1 MQFAQQREIATD
13 DRAVLYNIYI
23 YIRTRTSKGGENV
36 KYDYWM
42 TDEGLEIIAGWARR
56 GLTDADISHNIGITE
71 RTLRD
76 WKRRYPT
83 INACL
88 KNSKDLA
95 DTIVENALFRKATGY
110 KTKEVSYKADSDG
123 NLVPVSAVEKEVPPD
138 TTAQIF
144 WLKNRRPDL
153 WRDRRKEA
161 DSDGQSGGVVVLP
174 EVVADAIKTIAPPP
188 EHTASCGDDYD
199 E

>member
-1 MQFAQQREIATD
+1 M
-13 DRAVLYNIYI
+13 
-23 YIRTRTSKGGENV
+23 

-56 GLTDADISHNIGITE
+56 GLTDADISHNIGISV
-71 RTLRD
+71 RTLID
-76 WKRRYPT
+76 WKRRYPA

-161 DSDGQSGGVVVLP
+161 ESDTQSGGVVVLP

-188 EHTASCGDDYD
+188 EHTTSCGDDD
-199 E
+199 EQ

>member
-1 MQFAQQREIATD
+1 M
-13 DRAVLYNIYI
+13 
-23 YIRTRTSKGGENV
+23 

-56 GLTDADISHNIGITE
+56 GLTDADISHNIGISV
-71 RTLRD
+71 RTLID
-76 WKRRYPT
+76 WKRKYPA

-95 DTIVENALFRKATGY
+95 DTIVENALYRKATGY

-161 DSDGQSGGVVVLP
+161 ESDTQSGGVVVLP
-174 EVVADAIKTIAPPP
+174 EVAAEIIKTIAPPVQS
-188 EHTASCGDDYD
+188 EEGGNNDK
-199 E
+199 

>member
-1 MQFAQQREIATD
+1 M
-13 DRAVLYNIYI
+13 
-23 YIRTRTSKGGENV
+23 

-56 GLTDADISHNIGITE
+56 GLTDADISHNIGISV
-71 RTLRD
+71 RTLID
-76 WKRRYPT
+76 WKRKYPA

-123 NLVPVSAVEKEVPPD
+123 NLVPVSAVEKDVPPD

-161 DSDGQSGGVVVLP
+161 ESDTQSGGVVVLP

-188 EHTASCGDDYD
+188 EHTTSCGDGDD

>member
-1 MQFAQQREIATD
+1 M
-13 DRAVLYNIYI
+13 
-23 YIRTRTSKGGENV
+23 

-56 GLTDADISHNIGITE
+56 GLTDADISHNIGISV
-71 RTLRD
+71 RTLID
-76 WKRRYPT
+76 WKRKYPA

-123 NLVPVSAVEKEVPPD
+123 NLVPVSAVKKDVPPD

-161 DSDGQSGGVVVLP
+161 ESDTQSGGVVVLP

-188 EHTASCGDDYD
+188 EHTTSCGDDDD

>member
-1 MQFAQQREIATD
+1 
-13 DRAVLYNIYI
+13 
-23 YIRTRTSKGGENV
+23 
-36 KYDYWM
+36 M

-56 GLTDADISHNIGITE
+56 GLTDADISHNIGISV
-71 RTLRD
+71 RTLID
-76 WKRRYPT
+76 WKRKYPA

-110 KTKEVSYKADSDG
+110 KTKEVSYKADNDG

-161 DSDGQSGGVVVLP
+161 ESDTQSGGVVVLP

-188 EHTASCGDDYD
+188 EHTTSCGDDDD

>member
-1 MQFAQQREIATD
+1 M
-13 DRAVLYNIYI
+13 
-23 YIRTRTSKGGENV
+23 

-123 NLVPVSAVEKEVPPD
+123 NLVAVSAVEKEVPPD

-188 EHTASCGDDYD
+188 EHTASCGDSDD

>member
-1 MQFAQQREIATD
+1 M
-13 DRAVLYNIYI
+13 
-23 YIRTRTSKGGENV
+23 

-56 GLTDADISHNIGITE
+56 GLTDADISHNIGISV
-71 RTLRD
+71 RTLID
-76 WKRRYPT
+76 WKRKYPA

-161 DSDGQSGGVVVLP
+161 ESDTQSGGVVVLP

-188 EHTASCGDDYD
+188 EHTTSCGDDD
-199 E
+199 EQ

>member
-1 MQFAQQREIATD
+1 
-13 DRAVLYNIYI
+13 L
-23 YIRTRTSKGGENV
+23 

-56 GLTDADISHNIGITE
+56 GLTDADISHNIGISV
-71 RTLRD
+71 RTLID
-76 WKRRYPT
+76 WKRKYPA

-110 KTKEVSYKADSDG
+110 KTKEVSYKADNDG

-153 WRDRRKEA
+153 WRDRRKEEE
-161 DSDGQSGGVVVLP
+161 SDTQSGGVVVLP

-188 EHTASCGDDYD
+188 EHTTSCGDDDD

>member
-1 MQFAQQREIATD
+1 M
-13 DRAVLYNIYI
+13 
-23 YIRTRTSKGGENV
+23 

-56 GLTDADISHNIGITE
+56 GLTDADISHNIGISV
-71 RTLRD
+71 RTLID
-76 WKRRYPT
+76 WKRKYPA

-110 KTKEVSYKADSDG
+110 KTKDVSYKADNDG

-161 DSDGQSGGVVVLP
+161 ESDTQSGGVVVLP

-188 EHTASCGDDYD
+188 EHTTSCGDDDD

>member
-1 MQFAQQREIATD
+1 M
-13 DRAVLYNIYI
+13 
-23 YIRTRTSKGGENV
+23 

-56 GLTDADISHNIGITE
+56 GLTDADISHNIGISV
-71 RTLRD
+71 RTLID
-76 WKRRYPT
+76 WKRKYPA

-95 DTIVENALFRKATGY
+95 DTIVENALYRKATGY

-161 DSDGQSGGVVVLP
+161 ESDTQSGGVVVLP

-188 EHTASCGDDYD
+188 EHTTSCGDDD
-199 E
+199 EQ

>member
-1 MQFAQQREIATD
+1 M
-13 DRAVLYNIYI
+13 
-23 YIRTRTSKGGENV
+23 

-88 KNSKDLA
+88 KSSKDLA

-174 EVVADAIKTIAPPP
+174 EVVADVIKTIAPPP
-188 EHTASCGDDYD
+188 EHTTSCGDCDD

>member
-1 MQFAQQREIATD
+1 M
-13 DRAVLYNIYI
+13 
-23 YIRTRTSKGGENV
+23 

-56 GLTDADISHNIGITE
+56 GLTDADISHNIGISV
-71 RTLRD
+71 RTLID
-76 WKRRYPT
+76 WKRKYPA

-110 KTKEVSYKADSDG
+110 KTKEVSYKADNDG
-123 NLVPVSAVEKEVPPD
+123 NLVPISAVEKEVPPD

-161 DSDGQSGGVVVLP
+161 ESDTQSGGVVVLP

-188 EHTASCGDDYD
+188 EHTTSCGDDDD

>member
-1 MQFAQQREIATD
+1 M
-13 DRAVLYNIYI
+13 
-23 YIRTRTSKGGENV
+23 

-56 GLTDADISHNIGITE
+56 GLTDADISHNIGISV
-71 RTLRD
+71 RTLID
-76 WKRRYPT
+76 WKRKYPA

-174 EVVADAIKTIAPPP
+174 EVVADAIKTIAPSP
-188 EHTASCGDDYD
+188 EHTTSCGDDD

>member
-1 MQFAQQREIATD
+1 M
-13 DRAVLYNIYI
+13 
-23 YIRTRTSKGGENV
+23 

-56 GLTDADISHNIGITE
+56 GLTDADISHNIGISV
-71 RTLRD
+71 RTLVD
-76 WKRRYPT
+76 WKRKYPA

-110 KTKEVSYKADSDG
+110 KTKEVSYKADNDG

-161 DSDGQSGGVVVLP
+161 ESDTQSGGVVVLP

-188 EHTASCGDDYD
+188 EHTTSCGDDDD

>member
-1 MQFAQQREIATD
+1 M
-13 DRAVLYNIYI
+13 
-23 YIRTRTSKGGENV
+23 

-56 GLTDADISHNIGITE
+56 GLTDADISHNIGISV
-71 RTLRD
+71 RTLID
-76 WKRRYPT
+76 WKRKYPA

-110 KTKEVSYKADSDG
+110 KTKEVSYKADNDG

-161 DSDGQSGGVVVLP
+161 ESDTQSGGVVVLP
-174 EVVADAIKTIAPPP
+174 EVVADAIKTIAPPL
-188 EHTASCGDDYD
+188 EHTTSCGDDDD

>member
-1 MQFAQQREIATD
+1 M
-13 DRAVLYNIYI
+13 
-23 YIRTRTSKGGENV
+23 

-56 GLTDADISHNIGITE
+56 GLTDADISHNIGISV
-71 RTLRD
+71 RTLID
-76 WKRRYPT
+76 WKRKYPA

-110 KTKEVSYKADSDG
+110 KTKEVSYKADNDG

-161 DSDGQSGGVVVLP
+161 ESDTQSGGVVVLP

-188 EHTASCGDDYD
+188 EHTTSCGDNDD

>member
-1 MQFAQQREIATD
+1 M
-13 DRAVLYNIYI
+13 
-23 YIRTRTSKGGENV
+23 

-56 GLTDADISHNIGITE
+56 GLTDADISHNIGISV
-71 RTLRD
+71 RTLID
-76 WKRRYPT
+76 WKRKYPA

-123 NLVPVSAVEKEVPPD
+123 NLVPVSAVEKDVPPD

-161 DSDGQSGGVVVLP
+161 ESDTQSGGVVVLP

-188 EHTASCGDDYD
+188 EHTTSCGDDDD

>member
-1 MQFAQQREIATD
+1 M
-13 DRAVLYNIYI
+13 
-23 YIRTRTSKGGENV
+23 

-56 GLTDADISHNIGITE
+56 GLTDADISHNIGISV
-71 RTLRD
+71 RTLID
-76 WKRRYPT
+76 WKRRYPA

-153 WRDRRKEA
+153 WRDRRKETE
-161 DSDGQSGGVVVLP
+161 SDTQSGGVVVLP

-188 EHTASCGDDYD
+188 EHTTSCGDDD
-199 E
+199 EQ

>member
-1 MQFAQQREIATD
+1 MQFSQRREIATD
-13 DRAVLYNIYI
+13 DRAFLYNI

-188 EHTASCGDDYD
+188 EHTSYCGDDD

>member
-1 MQFAQQREIATD
+1 M
-13 DRAVLYNIYI
+13 
-23 YIRTRTSKGGENV
+23 

-153 WRDRRKEA
+153 WRDRRKEV

-188 EHTASCGDDYD
+188 EHTASCGDSDD

>member
-1 MQFAQQREIATD
+1 MGK
-13 DRAVLYNIYI
+13 
-23 YIRTRTSKGGENV
+23 SKVG
-36 KYDYWM
+36 YWL
-42 TDEGLEIIAGWARR
+42 TEEGLILLAGWARR
-56 GLTDADISHNIGITE
+56 GLTDAEICEKIDLHIATLCEWKKKYPDTIGE
-71 RTLRD
+71 
-76 WKRRYPT
+76 
-83 INACL
+83 AL
-88 KNSKDLA
+88 KSGKEVA

-161 DSDGQSGGVVVLP
+161 ESDTQSGGVVVLP

-188 EHTASCGDDYD
+188 EHTASCGDDD
-199 E
+199 EQ

>member
-1 MQFAQQREIATD
+1 M
-13 DRAVLYNIYI
+13 
-23 YIRTRTSKGGENV
+23 

-56 GLTDADISHNIGITE
+56 GLTDADISHNIGISV
-71 RTLRD
+71 RTLID
-76 WKRRYPT
+76 WKRRYPA

-161 DSDGQSGGVVVLP
+161 ESDSQSGGVVVLP

-188 EHTASCGDDYD
+188 EHTTSCGDDDD

>member
-1 MQFAQQREIATD
+1 M
-13 DRAVLYNIYI
+13 VIYTHEQLKGA
-23 YIRTRTSKGGENV
+23 RKMGKSKV
-36 KYDYWM
+36 AYWL
-42 TDEGLEIIAGWARR
+42 TEEGLILLAGWARR
-56 GLTDADISHNIGITE
+56 GLTDAEICEKIDLHIATLCEWKKKYPDTIGE
-71 RTLRD
+71 
-76 WKRRYPT
+76 
-83 INACL
+83 AL
-88 KNSKDLA
+88 KSGKEVA

-110 KTKEVSYKADSDG
+110 KTKEVSYKADKNG
-123 NLVPVSAVEKEVPPD
+123 NLVPVSAVEKEVLPD

-174 EVVADAIKTIAPPP
+174 EVVADAIKTIAPTP
-188 EHTASCGDDYD
+188 EHTTSCGDDD

>member
-1 MQFAQQREIATD
+1 M
-13 DRAVLYNIYI
+13 
-23 YIRTRTSKGGENV
+23 

-56 GLTDADISHNIGITE
+56 GLTDADISHNIGISV
-71 RTLRD
+71 RTLID
-76 WKRRYPT
+76 WKRKYPA

-110 KTKEVSYKADSDG
+110 KTKEVSYKADNDG

-161 DSDGQSGGVVVLP
+161 ESDTQSGGVVVLP

-188 EHTASCGDDYD
+188 EHTTSCGDDDD

>member
-1 MQFAQQREIATD
+1 M
-13 DRAVLYNIYI
+13 
-23 YIRTRTSKGGENV
+23 

-42 TDEGLEIIAGWARR
+42 ADEGLEIIAGWARR
-56 GLTDADISHNIGITE
+56 GLTDADISHNIGISV
-71 RTLRD
+71 RTLID
-76 WKRRYPT
+76 WKRKYPA

-174 EVVADAIKTIAPPP
+174 EVVADAIKTIAPSP
-188 EHTASCGDDYD
+188 EHTTSCGDDD

>member
-1 MQFAQQREIATD
+1 M
-13 DRAVLYNIYI
+13 
-23 YIRTRTSKGGENV
+23 

-56 GLTDADISHNIGITE
+56 GLTDADISHNIGISV
-71 RTLRD
+71 RTLID
-76 WKRRYPT
+76 WKRKYPA

-110 KTKEVSYKADSDG
+110 KTKEVSYKADKNG

-161 DSDGQSGGVVVLP
+161 ESDTQSGGVVVLP

-188 EHTASCGDDYD
+188 EHTTSCGDDDD

>member
-1 MQFAQQREIATD
+1 M
-13 DRAVLYNIYI
+13 
-23 YIRTRTSKGGENV
+23 

-56 GLTDADISHNIGITE
+56 GLTDADISHNIGISV
-71 RTLRD
+71 RTLID
-76 WKRRYPT
+76 WKRRYPA

-188 EHTASCGDDYD
+188 EHTTSCGDSDD

>member
-1 MQFAQQREIATD
+1 MVFAQQREIATD
-13 DRAVLYNIYI
+13 DRACLYNI

-88 KNSKDLA
+88 KKWQRS
-95 DTIVENALFRKATGY
+95 R
-110 KTKEVSYKADSDG
+110 
-123 NLVPVSAVEKEVPPD
+123 
-138 TTAQIF
+138 
-144 WLKNRRPDL
+144 
-153 WRDRRKEA
+153 
-161 DSDGQSGGVVVLP
+161 
-174 EVVADAIKTIAPPP
+174 
-188 EHTASCGDDYD
+188 
-199 E
+199 

>member
-1 MQFAQQREIATD
+1 M
-13 DRAVLYNIYI
+13 
-23 YIRTRTSKGGENV
+23 

-56 GLTDADISHNIGITE
+56 GLTDADISHNIGISV
-71 RTLRD
+71 RTLID
-76 WKRRYPT
+76 WKRRYPA

-161 DSDGQSGGVVVLP
+161 ESDTQSGGVVVLP

-188 EHTASCGDDYD
+188 EHTTSCGDSDD

>member
-1 MQFAQQREIATD
+1 M
-13 DRAVLYNIYI
+13 
-23 YIRTRTSKGGENV
+23 

-123 NLVPVSAVEKEVPPD
+123 KLVAVSAVEKEVPPD
-138 TTAQIF
+138 TTAQIY

-153 WRDRRKEA
+153 WRDRWKTAANA
-161 DSDGQSGGVVVLP
+161 DSAGGGVVVLP
-174 EVVADAIKTIAPPP
+174 EVAEEAQEAFDTAVSDAKKDSSTG
-188 EHTASCGDDYD
+188 TDTGGDNDD

>member
-1 MQFAQQREIATD
+1 M
-13 DRAVLYNIYI
+13 
-23 YIRTRTSKGGENV
+23 

-76 WKRRYPT
+76 WKRRYPA

-161 DSDGQSGGVVVLP
+161 ESDTQSGGVVVLP

-188 EHTASCGDDYD
+188 EHTTSCGDDD
-199 E
+199 EQ